1 MKIQLMDSHSAA
13 GGAAVGLM
21 TWWRLLGRVPV
32 HVLLLY

>member
-1 MKIQLMDSHSAA
+1 MDSHSAA

-32 HVLLLY
+32 LLLY